1 MNKYI
6 NEYVRIINSIT
17 LDENTKDE
25 IFSRITDN
33 SVRNKFDSKKH
44 LVFASVAMV
53 AVIVGLKAF
62 AKNNQ
67 IR

>member
-1 MNKYI
+1 MNKYT

-33 SVRNKFDSKKH
+33 SVRNKFDSKKQ

>member
-33 SVRNKFDSKKH
+33 SVRNKFDSKKQ